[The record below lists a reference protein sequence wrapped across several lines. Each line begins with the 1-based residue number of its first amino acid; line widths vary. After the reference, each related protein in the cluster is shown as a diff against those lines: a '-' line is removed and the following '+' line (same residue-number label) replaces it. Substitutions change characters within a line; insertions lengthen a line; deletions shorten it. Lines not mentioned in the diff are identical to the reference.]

1 MAEFEKDF
9 MLRQAKDLAKG
20 LSSFL
25 SKDSVDEILHLDQ
38 QDARKNRLKELKAE
52 EEQNLTERKKR

>member
-20 LSSFL
+20 LGAFL
-25 SKDSVDEILHLDQ
+25 EDDSLDELLEMDQ
-38 QDARKNRLKELKAE
+38 QKQAKRELDSWIQRNPE
-52 EEQNLTERKKR
+52 FRESE

>member
-20 LSSFL
+20 LGAFL
-25 SKDSVDEILHLDQ
+25 EKDSIDEILQLDQ
-38 QDARKNRLKELKAE
+38 QDEKNKLKKLQAL
-52 EEQNLTERKKR
+52 EEQRLTERRKTK